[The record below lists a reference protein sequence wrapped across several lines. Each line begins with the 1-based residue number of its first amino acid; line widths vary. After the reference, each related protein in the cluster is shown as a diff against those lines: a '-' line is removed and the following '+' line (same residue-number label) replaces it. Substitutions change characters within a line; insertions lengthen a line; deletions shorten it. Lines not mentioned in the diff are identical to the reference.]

1 MSYDPFFQRMVGG
14 LRLGLIKYFALGCT
28 TLCTLRDV
36 GTLIILTHLHTSSLG
51 NANLTAGRPKEL
63 RVCNDDDGEYGFDD
77 AGERGEPGGA
87 PGVFSPKS
95 SVSRRSFSATLE
107 RDLESCSGE
116 SISGKPCIF
125 RFAASTLCSARRR
138 AAFRILAAP
147 LSPTASSVSA
157 KLPAVISADGV
168 DFTLAFMAAFW
179 NNLALVA
186 DCCHNLRVP
195 WMVRFGTAGSSNSS
209 SASSARVRVRVRVR
223 VGARVRARFR
233 IRVRV
238 RVSGQG

>member
-1 MSYDPFFQRMVGG
+1 MCEAGQPV
-14 LRLGLIKYFALGCT
+14 GLIKPYEFRCTNQTRYPVLFSCEMYF
-28 TLCTLRDV
+28 
-36 GTLIILTHLHTSSLG
+36 ITHLHTSSLAG
-51 NANLTAGRPKEL
+51 NANLTAGRPQEL

-77 AGERGEPGGA
+77 AGERGAPGGA

-107 RDLESCSGE
+107 LDLESCSGE

-147 LSPTASSVSA
+147 LSPAASSVSG

-168 DFTLAFMAAFW
+168 DFTLAVMAAFW
-179 NNLALVA
+179 NSLALVA

-195 WMVRFGTAGSSNSS
+195 
-209 SASSARVRVRVRVR
+209 
-223 VGARVRARFR
+223 
-233 IRVRV
+233 
-238 RVSGQG
+238 